1 MKLIGELKKQV
12 EETKNKE
19 EAKKVIEKAGIA
31 LNDEEMDNIDGGWIK
46 IVSTCS
52 LCGSQTINGLCSNKN
67 CKRSFQQIETSKPKW
82 V

>member
-1 MKLIGELKKQV
+1 MKLVGELKKQV

-19 EAKKVIEKAGIA
+19 EAKKVIEKAGI
-31 LNDEEMDNIDGGWIK
+31 LLTDDEMDNIDGGWIK

-52 LCGSQTINGLCSNKN
+52 LCGSQTYNGLCTNKK
-67 CKRSFQQIETSKPKW
+67 CKRSFQQRETSQPKW